1 MNSKERICSTFAHR
15 EPDRVPVFELNIDSP
30 VASEILGR
38 PAVSGF
44 GGYVRAKLRNEALIA
59 GSIEEFRQQKIEH
72 ELELYRKLELDMIR
86 APWRDLPALEPGLTN
101 PMPPADPVIP
111 ERLDE
116 NTWRFTDHEHDHWSV
131 VTYDPDSVTCAEVDS
146 SLCQSG
152 IEEFERFVEEV
163 ERRDP
168 ALEDVSFK
176 QLDWLIENA
185 PDMAIL
191 GTAEAGYKN
200 NSWTAVFLEAMALR
214 PDLVERYLDATLR
227 QTLLV
232 LEAQL
237 ERGVDAV
244 CCSIDF
250 CSSIGPIF
258 SPRHY
263 ARFFQPRYQAIAAL
277 CHRYDVPYFK
287 HECGNITRI
296 EDALLLH
303 SGFDGWHAVDVVAGM
318 DIGYFK
324 DKYGQQITLM
334 GNIDC
339 ARTLSDATEAEV
351 KEEVREKIRRCAPG
365 GGYILA
371 SSASIH
377 GGVKARNYLALLEA
391 AREYGQYPI
400 TA

>member
-1 MNSKERICSTFAHR
+1 MNSRERIHWAFDHR

-38 PAVSGF
+38 SAVSGF
-44 GGYVRAKLRNEALIA
+44 GGYVRAKLRNESLIA
-59 GSIEEFRQQKIEH
+59 GTIEEYRQQKMED
-72 ELELYRKLELDMIR
+72 ELELYRELELDMIR
-86 APWRDLPALEPGLTN
+86 APWRDLPALDPGLTN
-101 PMPPADPVIP
+101 PMPPANPIVP

-116 NTWRFTDHEHDHWSV
+116 NTWRFTDREHDHWSV
-131 VTYDPDSVTCAEVDS
+131 VAYDPESVTCAEVDS
-146 SLCQSG
+146 SIYQNG
-152 IEEFERFVEEV
+152 IEEFERLVEEM
-163 ERRDP
+163 EGRDP
-168 ALEDVSFK
+168 SLEDASFT
-176 QLDWLIENA
+176 QLEWLVENA

-200 NSWTAVFLEAMALR
+200 NSWTSVFLEAMALK
-214 PDLVERYLDATLR
+214 PDLVDRYLDATLR

-237 ERGVDAV
+237 QRGVDVV

-263 ARFFQPRYQAIAAL
+263 ARFLQPRYRAIAAL
-277 CHRYDVPYFK
+277 CHQYDVPYFK
-287 HECGNITRI
+287 HACGNITRI
-296 EDALLLH
+296 EKALLLE

-324 DKYGQQITLM
+324 DEYGRQITLM

-339 ARTLSDATEAEV
+339 GRTLTEATIEEV
-351 KEEVREKIRRCAPG
+351 KDEVREKIHRCAPG
-365 GGYILA
+365 GGYVLA

-377 GGVKARNYLALLEA
+377 GGVKTRNYLAMLEA